1 MEATAD
7 DYRMLTPAVLAAA
20 LDGSGDER
28 VLTLDRAFQG
38 LPETAHGGSV
48 LAAFD
53 LLAAGTG
60 RRRLEGHYLK
70 RVPLATPLRLRARR
84 MDEGDRL
91 ELLEHDDT
99 VLVRGVV
106 APVAASS
113 ESTGD
118 AGVIAP
124 PPADAPTLPI
134 SRTCFACGVDNALG
148 LGLALRADADA
159 VGGTWSPPPRFAASG
174 ALAPIALT
182 TLLDEAAFW
191 LGALATGEAGM
202 TTELRV
208 VLHAD
213 AAADAAITV
222 AGSRAAVRP
231 RADDPRYQETSLTA
245 RDAGGRL
252 IASAAITFV
261 AVRGAARRLV
271 TGMLALNPPALLRR
285 VFPAYSPSA

>member
-1 MEATAD
+1 MDATAD

-20 LDGSGDER
+20 LDGTGDER

-38 LPETAHGGSV
+38 LPDTAHGGSV

-53 LLAAGTG
+53 LLAAGGG
-60 RRRLEGHYLK
+60 RRRLDGHYLK
-70 RVPLATPLRLRARR
+70 RVPLATPLRLRAHRA
-84 MDEGDRL
+84 DDGDRL
-91 ELLEHDDT
+91 ELLEHDT

-106 APVAASS
+106 APATTLAEAA
-113 ESTGD
+113 G
-118 AGVIAP
+118 AAAP
-124 PPADAPTLPI
+124 PPADAPPLPI

-148 LGLALRADADA
+148 LGLTLRADPDT
-159 VGGTWSPPPRFAASG
+159 VGGTWSPPPRFAAGGG
-174 ALAPIALT
+174 ALAPVALT

-208 VLHAD
+208 TIHAE

-222 AGSRAAVRP
+222 AGARAAVRP
-231 RADDPRYQETSLTA
+231 RADDPRYQETTLTA
-245 RDAGGRL
+245 QDAGGRL

-285 VFPAYSPSA
+285 VFPAYTPPA